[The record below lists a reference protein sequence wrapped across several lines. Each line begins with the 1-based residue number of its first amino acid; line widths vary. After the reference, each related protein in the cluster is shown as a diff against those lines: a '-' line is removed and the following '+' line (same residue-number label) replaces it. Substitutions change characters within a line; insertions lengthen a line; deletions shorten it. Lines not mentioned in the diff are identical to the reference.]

1 LCASSQVDG
10 GSQYQWIKFNHARR
24 NKQPGSLENH
34 WRVIMNVRKNFEGL
48 FLVAAAVGVFA
59 SYASAEPVV
68 ARLPQMSTVSAVAAP
83 ADTQAIPTVVVV
95 GHRLTAAEKAQLG

>member
-1 LCASSQVDG
+1 MPGETSSLVPL
-10 GSQYQWIKFNHARR
+10 KT
-24 NKQPGSLENH
+24 H
-34 WRVIMNVRKNFEGL
+34 WRIIMNVRKNFEGL

-83 ADTQAIPTVVVV
+83 VDAQAIPTVVVV

>member
-1 LCASSQVDG
+1 
-10 GSQYQWIKFNHARR
+10 
-24 NKQPGSLENH
+24 
-34 WRVIMNVRKNFEGL
+34 MNVRKNFEGL

-68 ARLPQMSTVSAVAAP
+68 ARLPQMAAVSQVAAP
-83 ADTQAIPTVVVV
+83 AAEQSIPTVVVV

>member
-1 LCASSQVDG
+1 
-10 GSQYQWIKFNHARR
+10 
-24 NKQPGSLENH
+24 
-34 WRVIMNVRKNFEGL
+34 MNVRKNFEAL

-59 SYASAEPVV
+59 SYASAETIV

-83 ADTQAIPTVVVV
+83 AAATVDTQAIPTVHVV